1 MENKKV
7 MGIICALFIGYI
19 IGILTAPKSGME
31 MREDIKG
38 VIGKSKEKISDVV
51 DKTVDK
57 TKDLAEKGK
66 NLVEEIG
73 EKVK

>member
-1 MENKKV
+1 MENKKGL
-7 MGIICALFIGYI
+7 GIILALFSGYI
-19 IGILTAPKSGME
+19 IGILTAPKSGKE

>member
-1 MENKKV
+1 MR
-7 MGIICALFIGYI
+7 IFWILAIGYL
-19 IGILTAPKSGME
+19 IGILTAPKSGKE

-38 VIGKSKEKISDVV
+38 ILGKSKEKISDVV

-73 EKVK
+73 EEGK